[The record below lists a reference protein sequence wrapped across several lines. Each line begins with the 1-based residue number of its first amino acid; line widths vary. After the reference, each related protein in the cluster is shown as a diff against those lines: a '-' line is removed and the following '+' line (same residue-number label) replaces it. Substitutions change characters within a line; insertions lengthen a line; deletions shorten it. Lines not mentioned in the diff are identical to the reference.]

1 MFWYLKD
8 LSSIYLIFFVDM
20 IKKVSAQHNFPR
32 PAFPSAVR
40 AISILS
46 SLTRYFDLEKLKNG
60 IFLSLTDF

>member
-1 MFWYLKD
+1 
-8 LSSIYLIFFVDM
+8 M

-46 SLTRYFDLEKLKNG
+46 SLTRYFDLEKLKDG
-60 IFLSLTDF
+60 IFFVSDLFLIYLFLDVVQVL